1 MAAATTRSV
10 QLDYS
15 GVLSDAIGKVGLSRG
30 EIASAAK
37 KADRARAALRKA
49 IDKGTYGFDA
59 ALDDRQALAASVAE
73 GKRLA
78 HDADTLIVIG
88 IGGSALGAMALET
101 ALSDRKRRLVVLDNV
116 DPESVYRKLS
126 GVDPARA
133 AVNVI
138 TKSGE
143 TAETMANM
151 LVVLDWMEAKLGR
164 EHVKR
169 WTATTDPAK
178 GDLLKLAQRLG
189 MPTLPLASNIG
200 GRFSVLTPVGFVP
213 AAFIGIDL
221 EGVLAGARAMREHC
235 WSAKPEQNLGIVGAV
250 ILQLLAVKKKRPIQV
265 LMTYAEALA
274 HMTDWY
280 CQLWAESLGKA
291 FHRPGKPGGKARR
304 AETGQTPVKAIGA
317 TDQHS
322 QMQLYMEGPHDKV
335 VTFFEVE
342 RFRHDVIIPRLH
354 TDVDSVGYL
363 GGMLLGD
370 LLNKEK
376 RGAELALTGARRP
389 NFTYRLPEVSPRTIG
404 ELMYLFEFQTALSGE
419 LYDVNAFDQPGV
431 LAGKVNTYA
440 LMGRQ
445 GYEKEAAALA
455 KTLPK
460 KPAVL

>member
-1 MAAATTRSV
+1 MAATRRSV

-15 GVLSDAIGKVGLSRG
+15 GCLTDVVGKGGLTRS
-30 EIASAAK
+30 EIASACS
-37 KADRARAALRKA
+37 KAEKSRAALRKA
-49 IDKGTYGFDA
+49 IDKGTYGFDG
-59 ALDDRQALAASVAE
+59 ALDDREALQRSVAE
-73 GKRLA
+73 ASRLA
-78 HDADTLIVIG
+78 READTLIVIG
-88 IGGSALGAMALET
+88 IGGSALGALALET

-126 GVDPARA
+126 GVDPSRA

-151 LVVLDWMEAKLGR
+151 LVVLDWMEAKLGP
-164 EHVKR
+164 EHVTR

-178 GDLLKLAQRLG
+178 GDLLKVAQRLRI
-189 MPTLPLASNIG
+189 PTLPLAANIG

-221 EGVLAGARAMREHC
+221 EGVLDGARAMREHC
-235 WSAKPEQNLGIVGAV
+235 WSAKPAENLGVVGAV
-250 ILQLLAVKKKRPIQV
+250 ILHLLATKKKRPIQV

-274 HMTDWY
+274 QLTDWY

-291 FHRPGKPGGKARR
+291 AHRPKKPGAKARR
-304 AETGQTPVKAIGA
+304 AEVGQTPVKAIGA

-354 TDVDSVGYL
+354 TDVDSLGYL
-363 GGMLLGD
+363 GGMTLGD

-389 NFTYRLPEVSPRTIG
+389 SFTYRLPEISARTVG

-431 LAGKVNTYA
+431 TAGKVNTYA

-460 KPAVL
+460 KPARL

>member
-1 MAAATTRSV
+1 MAAARRSV
-10 QLDYS
+10 QLDYT
-15 GVLSDAIGKVGLSRG
+15 GCLSEAIGKAGLTRA
-30 EIASAAK
+30 EIASACS
-37 KADRARAALRKA
+37 KAERARVALRKA

-59 ALDDRQALAASVAE
+59 ALDDGKALQQSVAE
-73 GKRLA
+73 ARRLA
-78 HDADTLIVIG
+78 IDADTLIVIG
-88 IGGSALGAMALET
+88 IGGSALGALALET

-126 GVDPARA
+126 GVDPSRA

-151 LVVLDWMEAKLGR
+151 LVVLDWMEAKLGP

-178 GDLLKLAQRLG
+178 GDLLKMAQRLK

-221 EGVLAGARAMREHC
+221 DAVLDGARAMREHC
-235 WSAKPEQNLGIVGAV
+235 WSAKPAENLGIVGAA
-250 ILQLLAVKKKRPIQV
+250 LLHLLATKKKRPIQV

-274 HMTDWY
+274 QLTDWY

-291 FHRPGKPGGKARR
+291 VHRPKKPGGKGSR

-342 RFRHDVIIPRLH
+342 HFRHDVIIPRLH
-354 TDVDSVGYL
+354 TDVDSLGYL
-363 GGMLLGD
+363 GGMTLGE

-376 RGAELALTGARRP
+376 RGAELALTGAKRP
-389 NFTYRLPEVSPRTIG
+389 NFTYRLPEVSPHTVG

-431 LAGKVNTYA
+431 TAGKVNTYA

-460 KPAVL
+460 KPARL